1 MPTGRSSAVRSHRR
15 VTPRRKVLPWVIIP
29 LALTLV
35 AGGLTAGYI
44 YFIKDLCSG
53 SVTASVVAPPRTAS
67 LLRGLAAQW
76 EQTKPQV
83 EGTCA
88 KVDIRD
94 EEADVTAKSLTQE
107 WNGTVTTMPD
117 VWVPQS
123 SAWARATA
131 ATSSVADK
139 LMPDRL
145 PSVARTPVVIAMP
158 RALAETYGWPQATL
172 AWRDLLDKLAADGN
186 VKVVISDPATST
198 AGLLALSSII
208 DADDNSEVD
217 PEEFKRV
224 YAFQQRI
231 AVYKPTSEELFAE
244 YVSGKGETL
253 TAFPAFEQDIIK
265 HNEANASLPLV
276 AVYPTNATTEA
287 DYPFLQLA
295 SAPWTDAKRQGAAEN
310 FLLFVK
316 GDAGRSAVLAEGF
329 RDSNRM
335 AGSQVTPAKGVV
347 SKLSALPRPLLLPE
361 AISRTVRAWNGLT
374 RPSNVLLV
382 LDTSGSMGSIVP
394 GTGQTKHDLT
404 KAAADGAVNF
414 FSDQSSVGLWSF
426 SSADRNAG
434 SPHKELVK
442 TVKLNE
448 NNQRAKL
455 KSELAKLV
463 PGGNT
468 GMFDTV
474 WAAHQHLQQ
483 NFRADADNLVVVL
496 TDGADDDKVSTT
508 KLADLIGKLKGADP
522 SKPVK
527 VVTIALGRDTDSQAL
542 SEISRATGTEPE
554 SAARSFDISSVL
566 LEAIFDIK

>member
-1 MPTGRSSAVRSHRR
+1 MTAV
-15 VTPRRKVLPWVIIP
+15 
-29 LALTLV
+29 
-35 AGGLTAGYI
+35 YF

-186 VKVVISDPATST
+186 VKVGISDPATST

-394 GTGQTKHDLT
+394 GTGQTKLDLT

-554 SAARSFDISSVL
+554 SAARSFDISSVR

>member
-67 LLRGLAAQW
+67 LLRGLATQW

-131 ATSSVADK
+131 ANSSIADK

-186 VKVVISDPATST
+186 VKVGISDPATST

-217 PEEFKRV
+217 SEEFKRV

-253 TAFPAFEQDIIK
+253 TAFPAFEQDILK
-265 HNEANASLPLV
+265 HNETNASLPLV

-335 AGSQVTPAKGVV
+335 AGSQLTPAKGVV

-394 GTGQTKHDLT
+394 GTGQTKLDLT

-434 SPHKELVK
+434 SPHKELIK

>member
-35 AGGLTAGYI
+35 AGGLAAGYI

-131 ATSSVADK
+131 ANSSVADK

-186 VKVVISDPATST
+186 VKVGISDPATST

-253 TAFPAFEQDIIK
+253 TAFPAFERDIIK
-265 HNEANASLPLV
+265 HNETNTSLPLV

-394 GTGQTKHDLT
+394 GTGQTKLDLT

-434 SPHKELVK
+434 SPHKELLK